1 MDLKMDI
8 PEISLVE
15 LQQRVSPH
23 TDLKMIS
30 PVTPPVVDEP
40 EPATAGIWRMELKR
54 RGLRHLKQIY

>member
-1 MDLKMDI
+1 MLSVKMLSLFRKKLHARMDLKMDI

-40 EPATAGIWRMELKR
+40 EPATAGI
-54 RGLRHLKQIY
+54 